1 MQQEIMAHRAILEN
15 QTNQASYQRKNLWGN
30 VSISFVWDK
39 DKGTLVEAYNRH
51 NPKYIYMQ
59 FLS

>member
-1 MQQEIMAHRAILEN
+1 MQQEIMAHRAIVEN

-30 VSISFVWDK
+30 VNISLVWDK
-39 DKGTLVEAYNRH
+39 IRDLVEAYNRH